1 VGGAIRIGCSGYYY
15 DHWVG
20 GFYPGGTRPG
30 GFFDAYRERF
40 STVELN
46 TTFYHFP
53 REAQVESWAGKS
65 GEGFVFS
72 VKAPRLIT
80 HVKKL
85 GGCRESLLL
94 FLHLMKPLKAA
105 GKLGAILF
113 QTPPSFTCDLTALE
127 EFVAILPPGYRY
139 AFEFRDGSWRRDE
152 VYAALAAREADFAF
166 VSEHDTAPFEQCI
179 APFKYFRLHG
189 LGERY
194 ASNYSEGDL
203 EGVAKSVLRAWDG
216 GKREVFVYFNND
228 YGGYA
233 PANAK
238 RLVELTS
245 GGP

>member
-1 VGGAIRIGCSGYYY
+1 MGAEIHIGCSGYYY

-20 GFYPGGTRPG
+20 GFYPEGTRPG
-30 GFFDAYRERF
+30 GFFDLYRERF
-40 STVELN
+40 ATVELN

-53 REAQVESWAGKS
+53 RQAQVESWARKS

-85 GGCRESLLL
+85 RDCRENLLL
-94 FLHLMKPLKAA
+94 FLHLVKPLKES

-113 QTPPSFTCDLTALE
+113 QTPPSFACDLGALE
-127 EFVAILPPGYRY
+127 EFVAVLPPGYRY
-139 AFEFRDGSWRRDE
+139 AFEFRDPSWRRED
-152 VYAALAAREADFAF
+152 VVSALAGKEADFAS
-166 VSEHDTAPFEQCI
+166 VSEKDSVPFDECI
-179 APFKYFRLHG
+179 ALFKYFRMHG

-203 EGVAKSVLRAWDG
+203 QTLAKKALHAWDG
-216 GKREVFVYFNND
+216 GNREVFVYFNND

-233 PANAK
+233 PANAA
-238 RLVELTS
+238 RLRELVS
-245 GGP
+245 AG